1 METRNNV
8 GYYYFMILVILVSST
23 YYGVHAQNSM
33 YECWGGCY
41 NNCFIRNG
49 SSTTQADSLACDY
62 NCLTTCIPHSAAD
75 FNYYCQI
82 GCSLKLC
89 IPVSYGMVQD
99 WRAALVSALISA
111 KESKPS
117 ISAKSFSFLELKKM
131 DLSSS
136 I

>member
-8 GYYYFMILVILVSST
+8 GYYFILVILVST
-23 YYGVHAQNSM
+23 YYSVHAQSNNM

-41 NNCFIRNG
+41 NNCFIRSG
-49 SSTTQADSLACDY
+49 STTTQADSLACDY
-62 NCLTTCIPHSAAD
+62 NCLTSCIPHSASD

-89 IPVSYGMVQD
+89 IPVSYVMVQD

-111 KESKPS
+111 KESKPP
-117 ISAKSFSFLELKKM
+117 ISAKSF
-131 DLSSS
+131 
-136 I
+136 